1 MKISARNQLQGT
13 ITHLTQGAVNSEVS
27 LRLANDQVIT
37 AIITAASVAKLGLGV
52 GKEAYAIIKASSVM
66 LATGDAVATS
76 ARNQLAGVVSQVTAG
91 AVNSEVVLD
100 LGQGL
105 EIAAII
111 TKDSAARL
119 GLVDGLSAQAL
130 IKASSIMLAV
140 DA

>member
-1 MKISARNQLQGT
+1 MKISARNQLKGT
-13 ITHLTQGAVNSEVS
+13 ITHLTEGAVNSEVS

-37 AIITAASVAKLGLGV
+37 AIITAASVAKLGLSV

-76 ARNQLAGVVSQVTAG
+76 ARNQLAGIVSQVTAG
-91 AVNSEVVLD
+91 AVNSEVVLN

-111 TKDSAARL
+111 TKDSCERL
-119 GLVDGLSAQAL
+119 TLAQGLSAQAL
-130 IKASSIMLAV
+130 VKASSIMLAV